1 MRATQTRL
9 QVEEIAGWPPSRKEV
24 KEEIERAF
32 AGAFEEFLNSKLSG
46 DAGKTT
52 GITSRATGPLV
63 TEDFLDKLRTET
75 GPIQD
80 AQNATPK
87 TAARLRRTATAID
100 FEAAWST
107 PNLSRSST
115 GEK

>member
-1 MRATQTRL
+1 MKATPNHL
-9 QVEEIAGWPPSRKEV
+9 QIEEIAGWPPSRKEV
-24 KEEIERAF
+24 KEEIERAL
-32 AGAFEEFLNSKLSG
+32 ARAFEEFLESSLTG

-52 GITSRATGPLV
+52 GITSHATGPLV

-75 GPIQD
+75 EPIPD
-80 AQNATPK
+80 AQNTTPK